1 MLALHAGCVY
11 PPHKL
16 GADVEPRMESI
27 VNQLLTILRA
37 VHCRST
43 HHYFALDGLEYVRTE
58 PGRRLRSLLLKHHDR
73 YLTGAKDPDDS
84 FKDFENHVL
93 HVADKMWGGAIQ
105 AANTWH
111 GKLVI
116 QIRQENWRAA
126 AYAAGVLS
134 HYFTDPFMPLHTA
147 QSPREAAIHRPLEW
161 SVCKSYQTIFEH
173 WNNGPKQVE
182 PMDAE
187 PTEQWLGSM
196 IEQGATSSRQH
207 YERLLEIY
215 DLASATQPPNMGLNS
230 EVIEIFSQL
239 FGRVLTAWGQV
250 LDRTAAMISAEIPDM
265 GLTLA
270 TVLATID
277 VPLMW
282 IVRRAGSVSE
292 QRAVRSILAE
302 YQAHGNLERF
312 LPRECRVVASCK
324 QRELGTSAT
333 ESAGHASTPAT
344 ADPPTSLLQNS
355 PPSSHDIPQAIST
368 PVESPLEVQ
377 PVNAISANSDLMT
390 SNALPLPQSD
400 HRDRG
405 HRRRLRPESPV
416 IDAPS
421 IGVKTALRLAEA
433 GVHTV
438 EHLLR
443 VHPAV
448 LASRLDSNW
457 ITSDLIRAWQAQADL
472 ACRITNLRSVDA
484 QLLTLVGI
492 KELSDIARF
501 DAESLHAVIY
511 QQSQTSAGQRILRE
525 SSPPELERIRR
536 WIEEVNSASRAA

>member
-1 MLALHAGCVY
+1 MSVFSALAGR
-11 PPHKL
+11 P
-16 GADVEPRMESI
+16 EPRMEST

-43 HHYFALDGLEYVRTE
+43 HHYFALDGLAYVRTDS
-58 PGRRLRSLLLKHHDR
+58 GRRLRSLLLKHHDR

-93 HVADKMWGGAIQ
+93 HVQDKMWGGAIQ

-111 GKLVI
+111 GNLVTLL
-116 QIRQENWRAA
+116 REENWRAA

-147 QSPREAAIHRPLEW
+147 QSQREAVIHRPLEW

-173 WNNGPKQVE
+173 WNNGGKQVE
-182 PMDAE
+182 PIDVE

-196 IEQGATSSRQH
+196 IVQGATFSRQY

-215 DLASATQPPNMGLNS
+215 DLASATQSPNMGLNP
-230 EVIEIFSQL
+230 EAIEIFSLL

-250 LDRTAAMISAEIPDM
+250 LDRTAAMVTAEIPDM

-270 TVLATID
+270 TALATID

-282 IVRRAGSVSE
+282 IVQRAGSISE
-292 QRAVRSILAE
+292 QRAVRNILAE
-302 YQAHGNLERF
+302 YQAQGKLERF
-312 LPRECRVVASCK
+312 LPRECRSVAATK
-324 QRELGTSAT
+324 QREHGILAT
-333 ESAGHASTPAT
+333 ESVNHQSPPNSAA
-344 ADPPTSLLQNS
+344 PPTSLVQNS
-355 PPSSHDIPQAIST
+355 LPSSRELPQAID
-368 PVESPLEVQ
+368 SPTETQSEVQ
-377 PVNAISANSDLMT
+377 PADATSVNSDAKA
-390 SNALPLPQSD
+390 SNTHSLPQV
-400 HRDRG
+400 DRRERSQKG
-405 HRRRLRPESPV
+405 RLRPESPV

-438 EHLLR
+438 EHLLQ

-448 LASRLDSNW
+448 LASRLASNW
-457 ITSDLIRAWQAQADL
+457 ISSDMIRSWQSQADL

-501 DAESLHAVIY
+501 DAESLHAAIY
-511 QQSQTSAGQRILRE
+511 HQSQTSAGQRILRE
-525 SSPPELERIRR
+525 SSPPELERVRR
-536 WIEEVNSASRAA
+536 WIDEANSASRAA